1 MIKRALIVL
10 GIVVLVIGLLANQI
24 QLAALIVIPI
34 LAGILIYG
42 LAYSCGGGFP
52 RFADGKEKEKE
63 KP

>member
-10 GIVVLVIGLLANQI
+10 GIVILAIGLLANQL

-42 LAYSCGGGFP
+42 LMHSCGGVKP
-52 RFADGKEKEKE
+52 RFSEETKKQ
-63 KP
+63 